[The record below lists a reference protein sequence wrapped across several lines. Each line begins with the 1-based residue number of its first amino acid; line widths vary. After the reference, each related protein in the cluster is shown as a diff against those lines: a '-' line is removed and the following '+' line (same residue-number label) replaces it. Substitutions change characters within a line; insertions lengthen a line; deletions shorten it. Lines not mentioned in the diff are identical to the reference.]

1 MDMEDKDM
9 LDLLKVNYN
18 NLHESMWNNH
28 RVAWIVTSIFIPVLF
43 AMLGYLVREYD
54 VISEAQAVMGF
65 LVVESLLI
73 IWLLI
78 MRIFWHYNNVRRAK
92 LKQIEYRF
100 NEMIKGLDFSQ
111 YNLDYKQKPKEFK
124 FSPVIIYYIFSGVYT
139 ALNIGLL
146 VTKFLTG

>member
-1 MDMEDKDM
+1 MDMKDKDM

-54 VISEAQAVMGF
+54 VILKAQAVMGF
-65 LVVESLLI
+65 LVVESLLV

-100 NEMIKGLDFSQ
+100 NEMIKDISFSQ
-111 YNLDYKQKPKEFK
+111 YNLGIDKSQQNLSSHP
-124 FSPVIIYYIFSGVYT
+124 
-139 ALNIGLL
+139 
-146 VTKFLTG
+146 

>member
-1 MDMEDKDM
+1 MDMEDKDR

-43 AMLGYLVREYD
+43 AMLGYLVKEYD
-54 VISEAQAVMGF
+54 VISKAQAVMGF

-73 IWLLI
+73 VWLLI
-78 MRIFWHYNNVRRAK
+78 MSIFWHYNNVRRAK

-100 NEMIKGLDFSQ
+100 NEMIKDISFSQ
-111 YNLDYKQKPKEFK
+111 YNLGIDKSQQNLSSHP
-124 FSPVIIYYIFSGVYT
+124 
-139 ALNIGLL
+139 
-146 VTKFLTG
+146 

>member
-1 MDMEDKDM
+1 MDMKDKDM

-54 VISEAQAVMGF
+54 VISKAQAMMGF
-65 LVVESLLI
+65 LVTEVLLI
-73 IWLLI
+73 IWLLV
-78 MRIFWHYNNVRRAK
+78 MRIFEHYNDVRRAK
-92 LKQIEYRF
+92 LKQIENRF

-111 YNLDYKQKPKEFK
+111 YNLDYKQKPKELK
-124 FSPVIIYYIFSGVYT
+124 FSPMIIYYILFGIYT
-139 ALNIGLL
+139 ELNIGLL
-146 VTKFLTG
+146 VVKFLTG